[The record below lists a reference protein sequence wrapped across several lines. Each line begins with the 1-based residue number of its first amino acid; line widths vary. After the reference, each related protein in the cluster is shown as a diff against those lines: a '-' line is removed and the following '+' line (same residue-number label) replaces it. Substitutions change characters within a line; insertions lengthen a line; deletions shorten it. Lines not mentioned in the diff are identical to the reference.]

1 MWEQLFVEAVEVTLD
16 SGVSGLGPLRLVPLD
31 DSSGLGQP
39 DDLDA
44 LRHVSDQLVVHALLV
59 KHQNHVH
66 FEGLRDVFHLKS
78 YHDVISI
85 LKTLAKGYTSFQ
97 RQKWPQTKMHTNSDI
112 IFGHSFSCSFTWCD
126 PFYSTC

>member
-1 MWEQLFVEAVEVTLD
+1 MMFLCLKIRELDRERVWEQLFVESVEVTLD

-31 DSSGLGQP
+31 DSSGLWQP

-59 KHQNHVH
+59 KHQDHVH

-78 YHDVISI
+78 YQRDALISI
-85 LKTLAKGYTSFQ
+85 LKTLAKG
-97 RQKWPQTKMHTNSDI
+97 
-112 IFGHSFSCSFTWCD
+112 
-126 PFYSTC
+126 